1 MGNGK
6 NVQLEMM
13 LWRNQGMAYALDIAK
28 KEGIEGLEKI
38 VNQRF
43 KTGFTCKYV
52 PYDEWKAH
60 MDESAAWYYT
70 SILST
75 MLMLLHDDHGFDK
88 EMATG
93 LSERFLDVVDST
105 VRPELGVSIQDFI
118 KEAER
123 ITEMEI
129 AIPARWRGKFDG

>member
-1 MGNGK
+1 MGNGMNK
-6 NVQLEMM
+6 QLEMQK
-13 LWRNQGMAYALDIAK
+13 WRTEGMAYALDIVR
-28 KEGIEGLEKI
+28 KEGVEGLEKI
-38 VNQRF
+38 VKQRF

-52 PYDEWKAH
+52 PHDEWKAH
-60 MDESAAWYYT
+60 HDEMAAWYYV

-88 EMATG
+88 EMDTE

-129 AIPARWRGKFDG
+129 GIPARWRKA